1 MRTILSAIVLLLYVA
16 TEGMAQNISFKTEEL
31 KRVAA
36 ELSWMVW
43 TLLRLAILSSQRTS
57 IRLLSRRPTMVWW
70 SI

>member
-36 ELSWMVW
+36 KPVVI
-43 TLLRLAILSSQRTS
+43 ILT
-57 IRLLSRRPTMVWW
+57 
-70 SI
+70 